1 MSTSTS
7 TQGSTKKRKREVCNR
22 CKRQK
27 AVCICSAL
35 PSTILHLKSSR
46 VIVLEHP
53 QETKRKDRSLPIIEL
68 CLQKY
73 NEDDDIELLKRTNLD
88 SQVDFGICTHVCRR
102 FGSQIPKPIYNM
114 LHDENEIVLLIY
126 PSEDAIPLREAL
138 EQVNSLTKS
147 SNDIDANNTPKN
159 DNQDTFHNS
168 KTKKINLIFIDATW
182 KFAKEMDTK
191 TIQAEAW
198 PKHMIRVKLDAADFG
213 SDFKPRRFD
222 YIRTPPN
229 ENYLSTAE
237 CIARVLEIVENNKT
251 LFEILMKPLDLMVTQ
266 WKSFEERRKLSKT
279 NVG

>member
-1 MSTSTS
+1 
-7 TQGSTKKRKREVCNR
+7 
-22 CKRQK
+22 
-27 AVCICSAL
+27 
-35 PSTILHLKSSR
+35 
-46 VIVLEHP
+46 
-53 QETKRKDRSLPIIEL
+53 
-68 CLQKY
+68 
-73 NEDDDIELLKRTNLD
+73 
-88 SQVDFGICTHVCRR
+88 
-102 FGSQIPKPIYNM
+102 M